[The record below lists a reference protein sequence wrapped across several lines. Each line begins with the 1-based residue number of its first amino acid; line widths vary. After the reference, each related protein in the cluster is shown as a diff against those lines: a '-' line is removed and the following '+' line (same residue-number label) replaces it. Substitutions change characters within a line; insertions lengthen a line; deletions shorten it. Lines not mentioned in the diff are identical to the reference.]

1 MMSFGP
7 ELLVIEMMGVI
18 GSNWRINDVAETPAS
33 FNLHDISLKLC
44 THRDHKPH
52 GLVQE
57 ELAVKVGHHNVLS
70 PEIQKRQ
77 LEHAR
82 FQAIAVPK
90 VLTMSTRSYF
100 CAFILLTALTPSTAT
115 SIWHPNFSKNLEL
128 SFRQTVSSSTSNTR
142 GGTAQP
148 GTADSR
154 RPIDGGGGGTCCCCC
169 CCWCARCA

>member
-70 PEIQKRQ
+70 PKRKN
-77 LEHAR
+77 
-82 FQAIAVPK
+82 P
-90 VLTMSTRSYF
+90 RS
-100 CAFILLTALTPSTAT
+100 
-115 SIWHPNFSKNLEL
+115 
-128 SFRQTVSSSTSNTR
+128 VSSNKR
-142 GGTAQP
+142 L
-148 GTADSR
+148 SR
-154 RPIDGGGGGTCCCCC
+154 ESR
-169 CCWCARCA
+169 